1 MKTHEYE
8 FIYWD
13 SSSKR
18 FVAVADLKL
27 SDPSSFS
34 RYTRR
39 HYIIV
44 QGKTDSDTKLVA
56 HVQLTDSGLAN
67 AVANFKKPKMKLIT
81 EYQVR
86 NFFPEFNLDEIDEL
100 VDKKSLFVRLSI

>member
-18 FVAVADLKL
+18 FVVVADLKL

-44 QGKTDSDTKLVA
+44 QGKTDSD
-56 HVQLTDSGLAN
+56 
-67 AVANFKKPKMKLIT
+67 
-81 EYQVR
+81 Y
-86 NFFPEFNLDEIDEL
+86 
-100 VDKKSLFVRLSI
+100 